1 MQIAQN
7 TVAAIDYTLTDDDG
21 QVLDSSEGR
30 EPLQYIHGAGQLIPG
45 LESALEGQ
53 APGDTVAVTVEAE
66 EGYGDRDERLVQ
78 DVPKSA
84 FQGIDNVETGM
95 RFQATDSSGR
105 GRMITVQ
112 SVDGDTV
119 TVDANHPLAGKSL
132 NFKVEVVEVR
142 EATAD
147 EIEKGE
153 VEQADADEEQ
163 EQQQQQL

>member
-21 QVLDSSEGR
+21 RVLDTSEGR

-53 APGDTVAVTVEAE
+53 AAGDTVAVTVEAE

-78 DVPKSA
+78 DVPRTA
-84 FQGIDNVETGM
+84 FQGIDNVEAGM
-95 RFQATDSSGR
+95 RFQATDASGR

-112 SVDGDTV
+112 AVEGDTV

-132 NFKVEVVEVR
+132 NFKVEVVDVR

-147 EIEKGE
+147 ELENGQ
-153 VEQADADEEQ
+153 VEEAEQ
-163 EQQQQQL
+163 EAQQQAQQ

>member
-7 TVAAIDYTLTDDDG
+7 TVASIDYTLTDDEG
-21 QVLDSSEGR
+21 HVLDSSEGR

-66 EGYGDRDERLVQ
+66 EGYGDRDERLIQ
-78 DVPKSA
+78 DVPRSA
-84 FQGIDNVETGM
+84 FQGIDNVEAGM

-112 SVDGDTV
+112 NVEGDTV

-132 NFKVEVVEVR
+132 NFKVEVVDVR

-147 EIEKGE
+147 EIESGQ
-153 VEQADADEEQ
+153 VEQGQ
-163 EQQQQQL
+163 E